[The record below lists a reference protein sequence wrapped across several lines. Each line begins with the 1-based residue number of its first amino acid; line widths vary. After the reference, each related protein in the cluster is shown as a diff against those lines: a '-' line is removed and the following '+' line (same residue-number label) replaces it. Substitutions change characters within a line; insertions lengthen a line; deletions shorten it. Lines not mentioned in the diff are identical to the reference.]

1 MFDPSSFWPGLPE
14 ITSLPKI
21 GPDGESDNVLHCP
34 IAPSQ
39 PSRRTIGSYVQRQ
52 TEARN
57 EVTPSVLSRHPP

>member
-1 MFDPSSFWPGLPE
+1 MFDPSSFLTGLPE
-14 ITSLPKI
+14 ITSLPKT
-21 GPDGESDNVLHCP
+21 GMDGESGNVLHCL

-57 EVTPSVLSRHPP
+57 EVTPSVLSSHPP